1 MEFQERLWMK
11 IKKSD
16 LTRFA
21 KDCAYAHE
29 KAVKLLCIS
38 EELTRSSIGKELA
51 NDNPDILLEVSKRFA
66 KYAKENIG
74 VDLGSGEIQDIQNI
88 LNAIID
94 CCEENHWFE

>member
-21 KDCAYAHE
+21 K
-29 KAVKLLCIS
+29 
-38 EELTRSSIGKELA
+38 
-51 NDNPDILLEVSKRFA
+51 
-66 KYAKENIG
+66 YAKENIG
-74 VDLGSGEIQDIQNI
+74 VDLDSGEIQDIQNI